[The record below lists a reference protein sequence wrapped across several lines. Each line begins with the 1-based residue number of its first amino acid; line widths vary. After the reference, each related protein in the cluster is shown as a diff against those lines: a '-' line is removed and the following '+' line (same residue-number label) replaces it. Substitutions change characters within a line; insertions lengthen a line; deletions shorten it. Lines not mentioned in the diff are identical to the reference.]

1 MEELKAI
8 AKFVE
13 GFRPQDLLREIY
25 GDAAKPGAKQAGK
38 ALETV
43 LGFGNTLLLPLT
55 FANDRAKVFRKNM
68 EKYRA
73 RMQDTPIEDTCE
85 VAPEIGVPIAEKL
98 AYVTNEELSEMYVEL
113 LAKASQVQHANV
125 AHPSFVNIINNLS
138 PDEALLLR
146 SHKDAGSASRVFRLL
161 KRALRRQPM
170 ETFFVLDPLA
180 VMIAHY
186 GDLTYPNNIPAYFSN
201 LEGLGL
207 IVIRTDRTIALEN
220 IYEPIETDVLERHS
234 EDIRRS
240 GDRKVEFQRGAIEF
254 TQFGLLFLQA
264 CFSSQHTKKE

>member
-146 SHKDAGSASRVFRLL
+146 SHKDAKGIPFVEARFA
-161 KRALRRQPM
+161 KTTDK
-170 ETFFVLDPLA
+170 TFFVLDPLA

-186 GDLTYPNNIPAYFSN
+186 GDLTYPKNIPAYFSN